1 MTTFPVSQNRCR
13 GCRFPITWTEQ
24 RRQYLR
30 MGRCGLTKAE
40 AKQASPRC
48 GKCVTRWLRGRAA
61 PTEHPQGRGGKSL
74 ETSDPGE
81 PSPTAARFSAKLSKI
96 TQNIES

>member
-61 PTEHPQGRGGKSL
+61 PTEPPRVGGGKSP
-74 ETSDPGE
+74 ETGAPRE
-81 PSPTAARFSAKLSKI
+81 PSLPVARFPAQLAVVI
-96 TQNIES
+96 RNIES